1 MQQQKFDPATLSEYK
16 LRLISHLV
24 AKKKKNKRKD
34 VRGRKKKERKKIGKW
49 EEKRKWEN
57 ETEKESVFYFRFLM

>member
-34 VRGRKKKERKKIGKW
+34 VRGRKKKGEKKDWKVGGK
-49 EEKRKWEN
+49 KKMG
-57 ETEKESVFYFRFLM
+57 K